1 VETLFGAEGRYPASV
16 IKLEL
21 ASWDAPIEFAELLQA
36 LAVLHNRV
44 LVLRKCKG
52 VVKKGQLLHPALYLP
67 ADELLIIKSFPADG
81 RPFEFY
87 AYPTIARTVA
97 TFLAEVAA
105 SSPANVPFKT
115 LISLFKDELEIL
127 KKRRY
132 REDQIRRLLKLDV
145 LREGLKGAR
154 VSLEEPAEETA
165 Q

>member
-1 VETLFGAEGRYPASV
+1 VETLFGATGRYPASV

-21 ASWDAPIEFAELLQA
+21 ASWEAPVEFAELLQA
-36 LAVLHNRV
+36 LAVVHNRI

-97 TFLAEVAA
+97 SFLQEVAA
-105 SSPANVPFKT
+105 AAPADIPFKT

-145 LREGLKGAR
+145 LREGLNGAR
-154 VSLEEPAEETA
+154 VSWEEAAEETA
-165 Q
+165 

>member
-1 VETLFGAEGRYPASV
+1 METLFGATGRYPASV

-21 ASWDAPIEFAELLQA
+21 ASWEAPVEFAELLQA
-36 LAVLHNRV
+36 LAVVHNRI

-97 TFLAEVAA
+97 SFLREVSAA
-105 SSPANVPFKT
+105 APADVPFKT
-115 LISLFKDELEIL
+115 LITLFKNELEIL

-145 LREGLKGAR
+145 LKEGLTGAR
-154 VSLEEPAEETA
+154 VSLDESAEGSL
-165 Q
+165 